1 MYMGS
6 DRARITYDESRQYRA
21 VVMQQGRVT
30 VEADWNE
37 EEQVVNEEMRK
48 EALDFVGPNGTPDNG
63 YRIDSGQVPFDLS
76 VSNGT
81 MYVGGMRAF
90 LAYPVQQKGHALQYS
105 DQPDWLDHSGD
116 PDWVDLPTPGSAP
129 PQGEFIYL

>member
-1 MYMGS
+1 MGS
-6 DRARITYDESRQYRA
+6 DRARITYDQSRQYRA

-37 EEQVVNEEMRK
+37 EEQIVNEEERK

-63 YRIDSGQVPFDLS
+63 YRVIETGKPPKPPFDFS
-76 VSNGT
+76 VGKGT

-90 LAYPVQQKGHALQYS
+90 STDPIQY
-105 DQPDWLDHSGD
+105 
-116 PDWVDLPTPGSAP
+116 
-129 PQGEFIYL
+129 

>member
-1 MYMGS
+1 MGS

-63 YRIDSGQVPFDLS
+63 YRVIETNEKRDPPLPTLSPFDFL
-76 VSNGT
+76 VDKGT
-81 MYVGGMRAF
+81 MYVGGMRTFSA
-90 LAYPVQQKGHALQYS
+90 
-105 DQPDWLDHSGD
+105 
-116 PDWVDLPTPGSAP
+116 DL
-129 PQGEFIYL
+129 I